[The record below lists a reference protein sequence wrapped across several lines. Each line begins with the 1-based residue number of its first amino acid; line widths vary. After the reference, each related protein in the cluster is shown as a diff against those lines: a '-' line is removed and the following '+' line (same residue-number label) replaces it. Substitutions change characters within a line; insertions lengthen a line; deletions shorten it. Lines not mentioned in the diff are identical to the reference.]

1 MTTLKVKDKTYKIKF
16 GYKALAKSGV
26 LKEVVKMQSAIGKK
40 DENDDVVD
48 LKDENDDVVDL
59 IADVFDILAKLVL
72 AGLQKLNKTF
82 LCDYDDESSVLAGI
96 EKVYDFL
103 DEYMEEE
110 ESLSV
115 MDLFTKLT
123 DELLNNGF
131 LSKKSKELEEN
142 LEKQD
147 ATIIPMDH
155 QKAEN

>member
-1 MTTLKVKDKTYKIKF
+1 MTTLKVKDKIYKIKF

-26 LKEVVKMQSAIGKK
+26 LKEVVKMQSAIDKK
-40 DENDDVVD
+40 DENDA
-48 LKDENDDVVDL
+48 VVDL

-82 LCDYDDESSVLAGI
+82 LCDYDDESSVSAGI

>member
-1 MTTLKVKDKTYKIKF
+1 MTTLKVKDKIYKIKF

-26 LKEVVKMQSAIGKK
+26 LKEVVKMQSAIDKK
-40 DENDDVVD
+40 DENDA
-48 LKDENDDVVDL
+48 VVDL

-82 LCDYDDESSVLAGI
+82 LCDYDDESSVSAGI

-147 ATIIPMDH
+147 ATIVPMDH

>member
-40 DENDDVVD
+40 DENDA
-48 LKDENDDVVDL
+48 VVDL